1 MKVQPLSL
9 YKHILSIYLN
19 LLEGRRMSNTIKTR
33 TSEKAIEKS
42 HLNQTVTP
50 PPPHNLPPLS
60 SPSFPRFHP

>member
-1 MKVQPLSL
+1 MKAQPLSL

-50 PPPHNLPPLS
+50 PPPA
-60 SPSFPRFHP
+60 

>member
-1 MKVQPLSL
+1 MKAQPLSL

-19 LLEGRRMSNTIKTR
+19 LLEGRRISNIIKTR

-50 PPPHNLPPLS
+50 PHNLPPLS
-60 SPSFPRFHP
+60 SPSFPISHP